1 MYRLLYE
8 NLMVTAKQKSTID
21 THIKKKKESNHNSK
35 VNHQIIRIQN
45 RKGRKKTCKNKTR
58 TVNKVAIR
66 IQISITNSNV
76 SVLNAPTKRH

>member
-21 THIKKKKESNHNSK
+21 AHIKRKKESNHNSE

-45 RKGRKKTCKNKTR
+45 RKGRKKTCKN
-58 TVNKVAIR
+58 
-66 IQISITNSNV
+66 
-76 SVLNAPTKRH
+76 